1 MNPQAPR
8 EPKYH
13 TIAADLATKIR
24 SGEYR
29 PGQALPSQREL
40 SAAYGVTMMTLR
52 QALRVVEDDG
62 LVSQQ
67 VGRGTF
73 VTEPRAAYQLDSLR
87 GLAEDLREQGH
98 TVRTEVVG
106 VRPGPAPTELGT
118 DDALRIER
126 VRLLGGRPAV
136 HQVSWVRE
144 PYGSM
149 VRAVD
154 FTQVSLYAALSE
166 HDVVVHRATERLR
179 PAILDTAIGDLL
191 RQPAGVPVFV
201 SDRVTYGMDGEPVV
215 VDRATILGDAMEV
228 RAERAASGLSLRWT
242 SNVGAGLTGAEDS

>member
-1 MNPQAPR
+1 MNQQAPR

-13 TIAADLATKIR
+13 AIAADLAAKIR
-24 SGEYR
+24 SGAYR
-29 PGQALPSQREL
+29 PGQALPSQRDL

-67 VGRGTF
+67 PGRGTF

-98 TVRTEVVG
+98 TVRTEA
-106 VRPGPAPTELGT
+106 RAPAELGAGR
-118 DDALRIER
+118 ALRIER
-126 VRLLGGRPAV
+126 VRLLGDRPAV
-136 HQVSWVRE
+136 HQVSWVRQ
-144 PYGSM
+144 PYGSL
-149 VRAVD
+149 VRGVD

-179 PAILDTAIGDLL
+179 PAVLDTEIAALL
-191 RQPAGVPVFV
+191 GQPEGVPVFV
-201 SDRVTYGMDGEPVV
+201 SDRVTYGMDGDPVV
-215 VDRATILGDAMEV
+215 VDQATILGDAMEV
-228 RAERAASGLSLRWT
+228 RAERAATGLSLRWT
-242 SNVGAGLTGAEDS
+242 SNVEHG

>member
-1 MNPQAPR
+1 MNQQVPR

-13 TIAADLATKIR
+13 AIAADLATRIR

-29 PGQALPSQREL
+29 PGQALPSQRDL

-52 QALRVVEDDG
+52 QALQVVEDDG

-67 VGRGTF
+67 PGRGTF

-106 VRPGPAPTELGT
+106 VGTRRAPAWAAAELGT
-118 DDALRIER
+118 DRALRVER

-136 HQVSWVRE
+136 HQVSWVRQ

-149 VRAVD
+149 VRGVD

-179 PAILDTAIGDLL
+179 PAILEGAIAGLL
-191 RQPAGVPVFV
+191 RQAQGVPVFV

-228 RAERAASGLSLRWT
+228 RAERAATGLSLRWM
-242 SNVGAGLTGAEDS
+242 SSVVVD

>member
-1 MNPQAPR
+1 MTPQAPR

-13 TIAADLATKIR
+13 AIAADLATKIR
-24 SGEYR
+24 SGEYQ
-29 PGQALPSQREL
+29 PGQALPSQRDL

-52 QALRVVEDDG
+52 QALQVVEDDG

-67 VGRGTF
+67 PGRGTF

-98 TVRTEVVG
+98 MVRTELIG
-106 VRPGPAPTELGT
+106 VSTRRAPAWVAAELG
-118 DDALRIER
+118 DRALRVER
-126 VRLLGGRPAV
+126 VRLLRGRPAV
-136 HQVSWVRE
+136 HQVSWVRQ

-179 PAILDTAIGDLL
+179 PAVLEGAIAGLL
-191 RQPAGVPVFV
+191 RQVVGVPVFV
-201 SDRVTYGMDGEPVV
+201 SDRVTYGMDGEAVV

-228 RAERAASGLSLRWT
+228 RAERAVTGLSLRW
-242 SNVGAGLTGAEDS
+242 VAE

>member
-13 TIAADLATKIR
+13 AIAADLATKIR

-29 PGQALPSQREL
+29 PGQALPSQRDL

-106 VRPGPAPTELGT
+106 VRTDRAPAELGT
-118 DDALRIER
+118 DRALRIER

-136 HQVSWVRE
+136 HQVSWVRQ

-154 FTQVSLYAALSE
+154 FTRVSLYAALSE

-179 PAILDTAIGDLL
+179 PAVLDATIGALL
-191 RQPAGVPVFV
+191 HRAEGVPVFV

-228 RAERAASGLSLRWT
+228 RAERAATGLSLRWT
-242 SNVGAGLTGAEDS
+242 TNVGQEQDSAANS